1 MAKQY
6 VVIRGQ
12 IEKGKEVL
20 AKRGQPYKPKNEA
33 EKERLVKAG
42 VIAEAPGSQKAPEP
56 EATPTPNQGTG
67 GE

>member
-12 IEKGKEVL
+12 IEKGNEVL
-20 AKRGQPYKPKNEA
+20 AKLGQPYKPKNKPE
-33 EKERLVKAG
+33 EDRLVKAG
-42 VIAEAPGSQKAPEP
+42 VIGEAPGSQKASELDTDPS
-56 EATPTPNQGTG
+56 ANQGAG

>member
-1 MAKQY
+1 MAKQF

-20 AKRGQPYKPKNEA
+20 AKRGQPYKPKNKA
-33 EKERLVKAG
+33 EEDRLLKAG
-42 VIAEAPGSQKAPEP
+42 VIAEAPVSQKAHEP
-56 EATPTPNQGTG
+56 ESNPALNQGTG

>member
-12 IEKGKEVL
+12 IEKGNEVL
-20 AKRGQPYKPKNEA
+20 AKLGQPYKPKNRA
-33 EKERLVKAG
+33 EEDRLVKAG
-42 VIAEAPGSQKAPEP
+42 VIGEAPGSLKAAESDTDPS
-56 EATPTPNQGTG
+56 TSQGAG

>member
-12 IEKGKEVL
+12 IEKGNEVL
-20 AKRGQPYKPKNEA
+20 AKLGQPYKPKNKPE
-33 EKERLVKAG
+33 EDRLVKAG
-42 VIAEAPGSQKAPEP
+42 VIGEAPGAQKASELDTDPS
-56 EATPTPNQGTG
+56 ANQGTG

>member
-12 IEKGKEVL
+12 IEKGNEVL
-20 AKRGQPYKPKNEA
+20 AKLGQPYKPKNRA
-33 EKERLVKAG
+33 EEDRLVEAG

-56 EATPTPNQGTG
+56 EANPIPNQGAG
-67 GE
+67 GV

>member
-1 MAKQY
+1 MAKQF

-20 AKRGQPYKPKNEA
+20 AKRGQPYKPKNKA
-33 EKERLVKAG
+33 EEDRLVKAG
-42 VIAEAPGSQKAPEP
+42 VIGEAPGSQKASEP
-56 EATPTPNQGTG
+56 EGNQEPTQGAG